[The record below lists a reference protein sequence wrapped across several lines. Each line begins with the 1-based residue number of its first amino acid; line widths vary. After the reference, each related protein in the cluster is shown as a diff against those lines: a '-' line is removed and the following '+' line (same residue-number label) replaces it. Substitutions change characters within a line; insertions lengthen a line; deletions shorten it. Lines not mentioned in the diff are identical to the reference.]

1 MSSGNGAAGSTAV
14 FIRDAQDVTLQL
26 KRRLVNQDFTRGVPL
41 NTIPN
46 GVDSYMTF
54 LFGRMAAGSKDYNIA
69 AGCGSCTGLPFQ
81 KRDARLF
88 R

>member
-1 MSSGNGAAGSTAV
+1 MSSGNGVAGSTDV
-14 FIRDAQDVTLQL
+14 FVRDAQDVTLQL
-26 KRRLVNQDFTRGVPL
+26 KRRLVYQDFTRGVPL

-54 LFGRMAAGSKDYNIA
+54 LFGTMAGRNGSNVT
-69 AGCGSCTGLPFQ
+69 AGCLSCEGVPFQ
-81 KRDARLF
+81 KRYTRLF

>member
-1 MSSGNGAAGSTAV
+1 MSSGNGVAGSMDV
-14 FIRDAQDVTLQL
+14 FVRDAQDVTLQL
-26 KRRLVNQDFTRGVPL
+26 KRRLVNQDFTNGVPR

-54 LFGRMAAGSKDYNIA
+54 LFGAMAGRNGSNVTPGCVSCAGV
-69 AGCGSCTGLPFQ
+69 PFQ
-81 KRDARLF
+81 MRYTRLF

>member
-1 MSSGNGAAGSTAV
+1 MSSGNGVAGSVAV

-26 KRRLVNQDFTRGVPL
+26 KRRLVYQDFTRGVPR

-54 LFGRMAAGSKDYNIA
+54 LFGQMAGRSKQTNTP
-69 AGCGSCTGLPFQ
+69 GCVSCAGLPFQ
-81 KRDARLF
+81 KRDVRLF